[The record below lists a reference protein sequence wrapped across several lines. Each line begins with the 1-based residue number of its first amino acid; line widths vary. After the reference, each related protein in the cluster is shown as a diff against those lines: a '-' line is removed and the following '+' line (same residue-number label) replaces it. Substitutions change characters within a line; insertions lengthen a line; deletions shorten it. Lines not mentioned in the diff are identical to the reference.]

1 MKKIFFFIAIAVL
14 MAAMSVSCT
23 DYDQIDTG
31 TANGKHD
38 CSMWDYFGSD
48 PYNWDSLRVMAT
60 YAGLDNIYKGTSEY
74 GTKLTVFGIT
84 NHSIRRYLLNNGYTS
99 VKDMPVEDCKRII
112 LSTIMSGNS
121 QLMLDDFVPGTASSD
136 PNTVIGAGGQMYKML
151 SGEELWIYTFREPYG
166 GVQQAG
172 PKKIYIVSQESQRT
186 TEVAS
191 CNIETLTGVVHALS
205 YNFNLNDF

>member
-1 MKKIFFFIAIAVL
+1 MKKIFFFIALAAF
-14 MAAMSVSCT
+14 MATMSVSCT
-23 DYDQIDTG
+23 DYDLIDTG
-31 TANGKHD
+31 TANGKHE

-48 PYNWDSLRVMAT
+48 QYNWDSLRVMAT
-60 YAGLDNIYKGTSEY
+60 YAGLDDIYKGTSQY
-74 GTKLTVFGIT
+74 GTGLTVFGIT
-84 NHSIRRYLLNNGYTS
+84 NHSIRRYLLSNGYNA

-112 LSTIMSGNS
+112 LSTIMEGNS
-121 QLMLDDFVPGTASSD
+121 KLMLDDFISGTASSN
-136 PNTVIGAGGQMYKML
+136 PNTVIGTGGKMYKML

-191 CNIETLTGVVHALS
+191 CNIETRTGVVHALS

>member
-1 MKKIFFFIAIAVL
+1 MKKIFFFIALAAF
-14 MAAMSVSCT
+14 MATMSVSCT
-23 DYDQIDTG
+23 DYDLIDTG
-31 TANGKHD
+31 TANGKHE

-48 PYNWDSLRVMAT
+48 QYNWDSLRVMAT
-60 YAGLDNIYKGTSEY
+60 YAGLDDIYKGTSQY
-74 GTKLTVFGIT
+74 GTGLTVFGIT
-84 NHSIRRYLLNNGYTS
+84 NHSIRRYLLSNGYNA

-112 LSTIMSGNS
+112 LSTIMEGNS
-121 QLMLDDFVPGTASSD
+121 KLMLDDFISGTASSN
-136 PNTVIGAGGQMYKML
+136 PNTVIGTGGKMYKML

-191 CNIETLTGVVHALS
+191 CNIETQTGVVHALS

>member
-1 MKKIFFFIAIAVL
+1 MKKIFFFIALAAF
-14 MAAMSVSCT
+14 MATMSVSCT
-23 DYDQIDTG
+23 DYDLIDTG
-31 TANGKHD
+31 TANGKHE

-48 PYNWDSLRVMAT
+48 QYNWDSLRVMAT
-60 YAGLDNIYKGTSEY
+60 HAGLDDIYKGTSQY
-74 GTKLTVFGIT
+74 GTGLTVFGIT
-84 NHSIRRYLLNNGYTS
+84 NHSIRRYLLNNGYNA

-112 LSTIMSGNS
+112 LSIIMEGNS
-121 QLMLDDFVPGTASSD
+121 KLMLDDFISGTASSN
-136 PNTVIGAGGQMYKML
+136 PNTVIGTGGKMYKML